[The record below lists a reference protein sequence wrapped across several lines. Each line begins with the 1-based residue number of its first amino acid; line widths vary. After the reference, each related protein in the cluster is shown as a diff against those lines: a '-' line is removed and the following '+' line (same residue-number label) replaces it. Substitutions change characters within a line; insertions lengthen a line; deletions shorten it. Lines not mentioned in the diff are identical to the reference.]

1 MKRRS
6 GIPAIAAAVLLLLA
20 VPGQAADIGDFLT
33 GGSGTPAQTADPTTT
48 DNDVTDDLAGTVSN
62 GEVLSQSLNV
72 VTCTDSQTG
81 INVARAMVPA
91 GYSVDSQTI
100 WCGACQSPDYPAEV
114 FIST

>member
-72 VTCTDSQTG
+72 VRGRHVG
-81 INVARAMVPA
+81 IR
-91 GYSVDSQTI
+91 I
-100 WCGACQSPDYPAEV
+100 LCQQYNAK
-114 FIST
+114 